1 MEVSET
7 GVDNKSRNMSFLL
20 SGALA
25 IGSPV
30 GAVVQLFFQNSW
42 LYNGDQC
49 QLNFLYYM
57 LFLVLK

>member
-7 GVDNKSRNMSFLL
+7 GVDNNSRNMSFLL

-30 GAVVQLFFQNSW
+30 EAILQLSSPK
-42 LYNGDQC
+42 L
-49 QLNFLYYM
+49 
-57 LFLVLK
+57 LVI

>member
-30 GAVVQLFFQNSW
+30 GAVLQLSSPK
-42 LYNGDQC
+42 L
-49 QLNFLYYM
+49 
-57 LFLVLK
+57 LVI